1 MWSSEDKARDTVR
14 RQGRGM
20 SAGQV
25 AEKISEAQVRVQET
39 RQFAAA
45 SAGDW
50 GELGGDPTELA
61 GAWEAR
67 LEEWERVAALLELDG
82 HATYEPAQDPQGTLW
97 AGERE
102 QRRREALTRQEGW
115 LAQQRDEQDE
125 LRVDLWLAADV
136 SRRIRAIAARAGL
149 SPEQV
154 LAQLAE
160 YARMNDIGM
169 VTVEPFLPR

>member
-14 RQGRGM
+14 RQGRGL
-20 SAGQV
+20 SASQVGEKV
-25 AEKISEAQVRVQET
+25 AEAVVRVRET
-39 RQFAAA
+39 RQQAATP
-45 SAGDW
+45 AGSW
-50 GELGGDPTELA
+50 GELGGDLAELA
-61 GAWEAR
+61 WVWEAR
-67 LEEWERVAALLELDG
+67 LVGWRRIAALLESQG
-82 HATYEPAQDPQGTLW
+82 HATYEPTQDHQGTLW

-115 LAQQRDEQDE
+115 LAQRRDEQDE
-125 LRVDLWLAADV
+125 LRTELWLAADV
-136 SRRIRAIAARAGL
+136 SRRLRAIAAQAGV

-160 YARMNDIGM
+160 SARINDDGM

>member
-14 RQGRGM
+14 RQGRGL

-25 AEKISEAQVRVQET
+25 AEKVAEAVVRVRET
-39 RQFAAA
+39 RAQAA
-45 SAGDW
+45 SPGDW
-50 GELGGDPTELA
+50 GELGGDPVELA
-61 GAWEAR
+61 GVWAAR
-67 LEEWERVAALLELDG
+67 LVEWRRVAALLEADG
-82 HATYEPAQDPQGTLW
+82 HPTYEPSQDQEGTLW

-125 LRVDLWLAADV
+125 LRAELWLAADV
-136 SRRIRAIAARAGL
+136 SRRLRAIAGRAGL

-160 YARMNDIGM
+160 HARVSDSGM
-169 VTVEPFLPR
+169 VTVEPFLPG